1 MKHLLLPV
9 CLLCLGIL
17 AGCQYFLIPGGTV
30 EYLSGYATGGAVPSD
45 GKTYHQ
51 GATVTV
57 LGNTGS
63 LADTETS
70 FNGYSLYGPF
80 AGWNTKLDGTGTS
93 YLGGDTFVMGTSNV
107 ALYAI
112 FPKLTYTV
120 TYDANGASS
129 GSVPIDSTRYAPDE
143 LVTVF
148 GNTGNLAKNGFA
160 FVGWNTDPS
169 GNGVF
174 YSGGSYFGMG
184 PSNLVLYAD
193 WQ

>member
-1 MKHLLLPV
+1 MRRAELFLLMARPT
-9 CLLCLGIL
+9 IR
-17 AGCQYFLIPGGTV
+17 
-30 EYLSGYATGGAVPSD
+30 VPRL
-45 GKTYHQ
+45 Q
-51 GATVTV
+51 
-57 LGNTGS
+57 S
-63 LADTETS
+63 LETQVAWQTLRLS